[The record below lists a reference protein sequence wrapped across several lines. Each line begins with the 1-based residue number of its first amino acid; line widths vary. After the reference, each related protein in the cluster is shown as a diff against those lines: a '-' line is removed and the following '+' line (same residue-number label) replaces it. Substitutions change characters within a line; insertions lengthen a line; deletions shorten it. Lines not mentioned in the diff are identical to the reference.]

1 MGDIDDSAL
10 LHYSKGYDP
19 VKAREYYLR
28 TRKLKGR
35 ERSTKNFDEDMGKKY
50 YRQLQKER
58 AKREP
63 EPKADAKSAARKE
76 LEEQKAALKDRL
88 EKLNDLLAELVK
100 AAKKRSG
107 IETKAAPVKKDP
119 EDTSSD
125 KASRNESAKKD
136 TPLTTSQKREKAEK
150 AREEY
155 AKENPGPSLSKEVQ
169 QLRAKV
175 EAVKAQ
181 IEKARAEAAKNPPKQ
196 ANQTA
201 RSGR

>member
-28 TRKLKGR
+28 TRQLRGR
-35 ERSTKNFDEDMGKKY
+35 PRTAGTFDEAKGKKY
-50 YRQLQKER
+50 YRQVQKAQGKETQK
-58 AKREP
+58 AQRE
-63 EPKADAKSAARKE
+63 A
-76 LEEQKAALKDRL
+76 LEEQKAALRDRV
-88 EKLNDLLAELVK
+88 ERLNDLLAELVK
-100 AAKKRSG
+100 AAKSRSG
-107 IETKAAPVKKDP
+107 IETKAAPVKSDP
-119 EDTSSD
+119 EDTSQD
-125 KASRNESAKKD
+125 KATRNESAKKD

-155 AKENPGPSLSKEVQ
+155 AKENPGPSLSKDVQ

-181 IEKARAEAAKNPPKQ
+181 IEKARREAANNPPKQ